1 MNSYG
6 WPIERFFATCTIRR
20 EYRGPQPLR
29 RTYRPYAPLIHHEQ
43 EGEAEGD
50 VPLMVLVEDAP
61 LDCRPRACNNGLGVP
76 SGRRIDARRADGS
89 HRSHASGYEQYTH
102 DGRDHSG
109 AEEPHSDPRTIFP
122 TVVGRDTG
130 SHDCRIVRCKSEYW
144 SELLRFGD
152 CCRASVLSD
161 PCGRPPARVGDT
173 DERPEHT

>member
-43 EGEAEGD
+43 EDEAEGG
-50 VPLMVLVEDAP
+50 VPLTVLVEDAP

-89 HRSHASGYEQYTH
+89 HRSHARGYEQYTH

-109 AEEPHSDPRTIFP
+109 AEEPHSDPAR
-122 TVVGRDTG
+122 
-130 SHDCRIVRCKSEYW
+130 SS
-144 SELLRFGD
+144 
-152 CCRASVLSD
+152 
-161 PCGRPPARVGDT
+161 RP
-173 DERPEHT
+173 